1 MNIIYSKENEQA
13 TAIVRN
19 MNEYYIILN
28 KKGKARNN

>member
-28 KKGKARNN
+28 KKGKARHN